1 MHGGMGSG
9 FLLPEAA
16 PPVAFAP
23 DPKLVCVGYVLYV
36 MTCDATSCSP
46 VSQPVP
52 SPSLALAY
60 LQLHLKR
67 PALVGE
73 KRHDAV
79 VRVGRVD
86 ALDVVDALLGE
97 HALVRVVR
105 HGLRAGAEARHV
117 VAPRP
122 SGDRVRVAD
131 AARLL
136 EVVKPRVRRRRLED
150 HLQLGAGRDEA
161 DCPEEGGH
169 EAERAEGP
177 HRGGFRW
184 GGGCRWV
191 EEGRV
196 WASTL
201 RAADRLVLLGSGGI
215 ALTRRR
221 FRWAA
226 VPSWFLDFKSRWLVA
241 WWVLMTLHAS
251 HKARR
256 RFHRKNKRPK
266 RAFRKKNLDPAKRMS

>member
-36 MTCDATSCSP
+36 MTCDATSCSL
-46 VSQPVP
+46 VSQPIP
-52 SPSLALAY
+52 SPSRALAY

-122 SGDRVRVAD
+122 SGGRVRVAD
-131 AARLL
+131 AAGFL
-136 EVVKPRVRRRRLED
+136 EVVEPRVRRRRLED

-169 EAERAEGP
+169 EAEWAEGP
-177 HRGGFRW
+177 HGGGVRW
-184 GGGCRWV
+184 GGGRRWG
-191 EEGRV
+191 GRGEWV
-196 WASTL
+196 CKSPW
-201 RAADRLVLLGSGGI
+201 RAADRLVFLGSGGI

-226 VPSWFLDFKSRWLVA
+226 VPRWFLDFKSRRLVA
-241 WWVLMTLHAS
+241 WLVLLTLYAS

-256 RFHRKNKRPK
+256 RVHGFIAKNKRPK
-266 RAFRKKNLDPAKRMS
+266 RAF